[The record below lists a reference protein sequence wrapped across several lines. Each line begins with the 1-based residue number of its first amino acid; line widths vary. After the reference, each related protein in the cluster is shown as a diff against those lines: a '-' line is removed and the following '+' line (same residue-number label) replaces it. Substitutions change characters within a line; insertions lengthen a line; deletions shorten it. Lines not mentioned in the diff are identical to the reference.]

1 MVIDVHTHTCRG
13 RWSMGN
19 ALTMSADQMV
29 NRMDKM
35 GVDMSVL
42 LPLESPESFP
52 EYFLTAEALE
62 DWKRYPERFIP
73 FGVIDP
79 RNSVNKRMLLE
90 RMVAKG
96 IMGFGEHKN
105 GLAIDDPRAIEL
117 FSLAGEF
124 DLPVM
129 LHLDLNLCTDE
140 DGQPGMER
148 VLKECPNTVF
158 MGHGPAWWAEISADF
173 RRASR
178 IGYPPGKVTPGGS
191 TERLL
196 QEYPNMYGDLS
207 AGSGYNAISR
217 DLDFTEGFIQRNWQ
231 KLMLGTDYLHPW
243 QPLPQVE
250 FLRNFPMSDEQ
261 REAIMGGTAEKVILK
276 DKHLH
281 TKKR

>member
-19 ALTMSADQMV
+19 AITMSADQMV

-62 DWKRYPERFIP
+62 DWKKYPERFIP

-79 RNSVNKRMLLE
+79 RHATNQRELLGK
-90 RMVAKG
+90 MVAAG

-105 GLAIDDPRAIEL
+105 SLPIDDPRSIEL
-117 FSLAGEF
+117 FAMAGEF

-129 LHLDLNLCTDE
+129 LHLDLNLCMDE
-140 DGQPGMER
+140 DGQPALEK
-148 VLKECPNTVF
+148 VLKTCPNTVF
-158 MGHGPAWWAEISADF
+158 MGHGPAWWGEISADY
-173 RRASR
+173 RRADR
-178 IGYPPGKVTPGGS
+178 VGYPKGKVTPGGS

-196 QEYPNMYGDLS
+196 QEYPNMYADLS
-207 AGSGYNAISR
+207 AGSGFNAISR
-217 DLDFTEGFIQRNWQ
+217 DPDFTPGFIERNWQ

-243 QPLPQVE
+243 QPLPQIE
-250 FLRNFPMSDEQ
+250 FLRNFPMTDEQ
-261 REAIMGGTAEKVILK
+261 RTAIMGGTAEKVILK

-281 TKKR
+281 TKRR

>member
-62 DWKRYPERFIP
+62 DWKKYPERFIP

-90 RMVAKG
+90 RMVARG

-105 GLAIDDPRAIEL
+105 SLPIDDPRSIEL
-117 FSLAGEF
+117 FAMAGEF

-140 DGQPGMER
+140 DGQPALES

-158 MGHGPAWWAEISADF
+158 MGHGPAWWGEISADY
-173 RRASR
+173 RRADR
-178 IGYPPGKVTPGGS
+178 VGYPKGKVTPGGS

-196 QEYPNMYGDLS
+196 QEYPNMYADLS
-207 AGSGYNAISR
+207 AGSGFNAISR
-217 DLDFTEGFIQRNWQ
+217 DPDFTPGFIERNWQ

-243 QPLPQVE
+243 QELPQVE
-250 FLRNFPMSDEQ
+250 FLRNFPMSEEQ
-261 REAIMGGTAEKVILK
+261 RTAIMGGTAEKVILK
-276 DKHLH
+276 EKHLH